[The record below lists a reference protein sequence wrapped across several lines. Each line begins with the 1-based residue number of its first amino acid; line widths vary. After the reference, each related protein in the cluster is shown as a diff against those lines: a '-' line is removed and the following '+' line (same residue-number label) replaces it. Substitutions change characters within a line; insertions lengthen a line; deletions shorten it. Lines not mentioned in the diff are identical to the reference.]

1 MRGLTNRRL
10 LTLIFGGACAALS
23 ACAVPLSARGGGEFQ
38 LSFAAGSRDS
48 AGNFLGGTEV
58 RLLTGHGGKLYA
70 GNGYW
75 EDRPGPEGPQGA
87 QILVLDKSGGRW
99 RVDHSFDERMPS
111 GRPRDLAISALTEIG
126 FATDATGARL
136 ASPVSLLIASTWD
149 LTGTTRVFSRDDAT
163 GAWTAVVLAQDRPA
177 PDFLP
182 QVRSFG
188 AHRDRQTGI
197 DLVFAG
203 QDPRGVFSGGH
214 DANVP
219 GRIRWGST
227 PELDITRISTSAF
240 PGIAGRLR
248 ISSFAECNGR
258 LYAAVGQQI
267 YERIDGAAPHWR
279 LVYTNSH
286 PRRSETGLRALTAIP
301 SLSGS
306 GEVLL
311 AAVEGEAARIIRVDP
326 NDGSE
331 DTDLELE
338 TFISSHWQTRAS
350 YVIAAYNDMAK
361 IHDSQRGDLLLIG
374 LEAFL
379 PPRAPM
385 PSGHSAVDVGYG
397 RLDAGGWYLVRY
409 PDGRYDLRQI
419 TVSPMTGQ
427 ALVATRSIA
436 SSPFPNDGGTLYF
449 AGYDANKAPAH
460 NTAWIFRAS
469 VATALGASRW

>member
-1 MRGLTNRRL
+1 MMRRLGYHL
-10 LTLIFGGACAALS
+10 LTLIVGGTCAAVS
-23 ACAVPLSARGGGEFQ
+23 ACATPLSTRGEGEFR

-87 QILVLDKSGGRW
+87 QILVLDESGARW
-99 RVDHSFDERMPS
+99 RVDHSFDERMPA
-111 GRPRDLAISALTEIG
+111 GRPRDLAISALSEVS
-126 FATDATGARL
+126 FATDGSGARL
-136 ASPVSLLIASTWD
+136 PTPVSFLIASAWD
-149 LTGTTRVFSRDDAT
+149 LTGTARIFSRDDTT
-163 GAWTAVVLAQDRPA
+163 GAWTAVILAQDRPV

-203 QDPRGVFSGGH
+203 HDPRGVFSGVY
-214 DANVP
+214 DAMAP
-219 GRIRWGST
+219 GRIRWGTT
-227 PELDITRISTSAF
+227 PELDISRISTSAF
-240 PGIAGRLR
+240 PGLAGRLR
-248 ISSFAECNGR
+248 VSSFAECNGR

-279 LVYTNSH
+279 LAYTNPH
-286 PRRSETGLRALTAIP
+286 PRRSETGLRGLTAVP
-301 SLSGS
+301 SPSGS

-311 AAVEGEAARIIRVDP
+311 AAVEGDAARIIRVDP

-331 DTDLELE
+331 ATDLDLE
-338 TFISSHWQTRAS
+338 IFLGNRWQTRVG
-350 YVIAAYNDMAK
+350 YVIAAYNDMAR
-361 IHDSQRGDLLLIG
+361 IRDSQHGNLLLIG
-374 LEAFL
+374 LEAFIA
-379 PPRAPM
+379 PRAPA
-385 PSGHSAVDVGYG
+385 PGGHSVVDVGYG
-397 RLDAGGWYLVRY
+397 RLDAGAWYLVRY
-409 PDGRYDLRQI
+409 SSGRYDLRQI
-419 TVSPMTGQ
+419 SASPTTGQ
-427 ALVATRSIA
+427 VLVATRSIA
-436 SSPFPNDGGTLYF
+436 ASPFPNDGDSLYF

-469 VATALGASRW
+469 LATALAAAR